1 MFVTSG
7 TKHFKRSC
15 LARLVS
21 EVTWRHV
28 DCGHR
33 SLLPVHLDSVKN
45 SNNLCRI
52 LEFVLQISVEIK
64 PGDKVRDKCKKKKKA
79 SNDRGRVNL

>member
-1 MFVTSG
+1 MSTQAQNISNV
-7 TKHFKRSC
+7 HC
-15 LARLVS
+15 LTRLVS

-64 PGDKVRDKCKKKKKA
+64 PGDKVRDKCKKKK
-79 SNDRGRVNL
+79 RHLTTEGV